1 MPGTV
6 LTPSKQSRSDD
17 LDLVGDEFSFLVA
30 FSAKS
35 RVLWSS

>member
-17 LDLVGDEFSFLVA
+17 LDLVGDDLRFLVA

-35 RVLWSS
+35 RAL